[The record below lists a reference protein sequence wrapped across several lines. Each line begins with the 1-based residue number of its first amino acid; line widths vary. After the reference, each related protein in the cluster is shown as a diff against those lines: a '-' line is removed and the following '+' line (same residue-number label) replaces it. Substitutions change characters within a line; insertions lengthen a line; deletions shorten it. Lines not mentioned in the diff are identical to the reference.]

1 MRLEN
6 SGNAIFLPCDNL
18 GIPIATIHNTPVG
31 KLFCLIRERL
41 AQVEIPRIPGPL
53 VAERDRREYLHS
65 DSSRVQNIYDFHSGR
80 KIRSD
85 CVRSIQDESRDILC
99 CVYGCPFL
107 DLCCHVVADR
117 KVNRRSSLLRTKPVP
132 TTPCN
137 HTHQQHQNDNC
148 NQLVQFHSLPSNS
161 LPDMRVYVN
170 PVTSAVSAPQWKSQS
185 ALSLIVIMY
194 LYFHRST
201 LPSDAMT
208 KKPLSTGCNTNVLST
223 EV

>member
-65 DSSRVQNIYDFHSGR
+65 DSSRVQNIYDFHGGR

-85 CVRSIQDESRDILC
+85 CVRSIC
-99 CVYGCPFL
+99 
-107 DLCCHVVADR
+107 
-117 KVNRRSSLLRTKPVP
+117 LLYT
-132 TTPCN
+132 
-137 HTHQQHQNDNC
+137 
-148 NQLVQFHSLPSNS
+148 SPS
-161 LPDMRVYVN
+161 PR
-170 PVTSAVSAPQWKSQS
+170 
-185 ALSLIVIMY
+185 
-194 LYFHRST
+194 
-201 LPSDAMT
+201 
-208 KKPLSTGCNTNVLST
+208 
-223 EV
+223 